1 VVKYFERLRGRDPES
16 LAAFIVS
23 LAQDSGPI
31 GEQVP
36 TFIVG
41 TILQRRW
48 NPYGRGSAPSEFLRS
63 MTIGMRAVGRWA
75 QASSSSWIRS
85 RRW

>member
-1 VVKYFERLRGRDPES
+1 MMISTKADFARALERLRGRDPES

-31 GEQVP
+31 GEQVR

-41 TILQRRW
+41 DDVAETVESLRARI
-48 NPYGRGSAPSEFLRS
+48 GSLRMGS
-63 MTIGMRAVGRWA
+63 PTR
-75 QASSSSWIRS
+75 SSRIAGPA
-85 RRW
+85 

>member
-1 VVKYFERLRGRDPES
+1 VMVQTKADVAHTLQRLRGRDPES

-31 GEQVP
+31 GEQVR

-41 TILQRRW
+41 DDVAETVESLRARISSLSIPEESGRRW
-48 NPYGRGSAPSEFLRS
+48 S
-63 MTIGMRAVGRWA
+63 RAV
-75 QASSSSWIRS
+75 
-85 RRW
+85 